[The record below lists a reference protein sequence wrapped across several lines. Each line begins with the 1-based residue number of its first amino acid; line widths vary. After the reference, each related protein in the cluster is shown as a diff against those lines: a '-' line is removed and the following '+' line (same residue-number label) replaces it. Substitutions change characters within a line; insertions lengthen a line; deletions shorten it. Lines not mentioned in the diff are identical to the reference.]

1 MKGVKNILTES
12 LEEFYF

>member
-1 MKGVKNILTES
+1 VVKNILTES

>member
-1 MKGVKNILTES
+1 MKVVKNILTES